1 MTRIIAVA
9 NQKGGVG
16 KTTIT
21 RELSACCALRGYNV
35 LIVDCDPQ
43 GSLSSSWVD
52 TDHLCDVNLSHV
64 LVTPAKS
71 SGADRPEPQPMI
83 KAIVETPVPNLDMVG
98 GDIKL
103 TNFDRE
109 PDDAAY
115 RLSNELLEHGAGY
128 DFVFLDCPPQLGKL
142 LTAALIAADHVLI
155 VCAASAMGLEGLS
168 ELAYTIKRVK
178 SNVNRKLEVLG
189 AIINLYMPRRRLSKS
204 AREAVEAA
212 TDMVGHVFTTN
223 IHNLT
228 EIGEAPTVHE
238 PVSVMAP
245 SSKAAHQLAALTD
258 EFLDR
263 LNLPR
268 EAVKR
273 SLAAATNEGETTSPE
288 VALS

>member
-1 MTRIIAVA
+1 MTKIIAVA

-16 KTTIT
+16 KTTIA
-21 RELSACCALRGYNV
+21 RELSACCALRGYSV
-35 LIVDCDPQ
+35 LVVDCDPQ

-52 TDHLCDVNLSHV
+52 TDQLCDVNLSHV
-64 LVTPAKS
+64 LVTPAKT
-71 SGADRPEPQPMI
+71 SGGDRPEPQPMT
-83 KAIVETPVPNLDMVG
+83 KAIVETPVPNLDLVG

-115 RLSNELLEHGAGY
+115 RLRNELLEHGAGY
-128 DFVFLDCPPQLGKL
+128 DLVFLDCPPQLGKL
-142 LTAALIAADHVLI
+142 LTAALIAADYVLI
-155 VCAASAMGLEGLS
+155 VCAASALGLEGLS

-189 AIINLYMPRRRLSKS
+189 AVINLYMPRRRLAKS

-212 TDMVGHVFTTN
+212 TDVVGHVFATN

-238 PVSVMAP
+238 PVAVMAP
-245 SSKAAHQLAALTD
+245 GSKAAHQLSALTD
-258 EFLDR
+258 EFLVK
-263 LNLPR
+263 LNLPL
-268 EAVKR
+268 EAVGKNTLVTAVGADR
-273 SLAAATNEGETTSPE
+273 GLPEAAVS
-288 VALS
+288 